1 MQNQKKRQ
9 PDRGK
14 NYKNGETQ
22 KEPKKKDERTAFD
35 KVQEILDEKMA
46 DSKDGMVYLDDTDF
60 RTLMESAKGGRDY
73 ADGRG
78 QAEAGTVVDL
88 QL

>member
-1 MQNQKKRQ
+1 
-9 PDRGK
+9 
-14 NYKNGETQ
+14 
-22 KEPKKKDERTAFD
+22 
-35 KVQEILDEKMA
+35 MA